1 MNFEID
7 PVQRSVAAESLVYP
21 LESHAHRRLLYSEPM
36 DDATSSTADEASSTW
51 DVVGVGA
58 NSVDFV
64 HLLPGYPQ
72 PFGAFAKMKI
82 EHQEILCGGQT
93 ATAMCACAR
102 LGLRVKYA
110 GVTGTDE
117 NGRRVRNE
125 LKRRGI
131 DLTDVII
138 RDAQNQFAVILVDE
152 TNGDRIVLW
161 DRDERL
167 LMRERDIPIEAIQ
180 NARVLHVDDVDQAA
194 AIRAAEV
201 AREHGVRST
210 SDIDRLTDRTSE
222 LISAVSIPIFAEHVP
237 SRVTGLNDQE
247 EALRALRQPHHQ
259 MLCVTLGEHGAMALD
274 ATGIRYAPA
283 FEVDAVDTTGAGDV
297 FRAGF
302 IYALLRGWS
311 TDDILRFANAAA
323 AVSCTRLGA
332 LGGIPSLEEVETL
345 VASGSVRS

>member
-1 MNFEID
+1 MAGANC
-7 PVQRSVAAESLVYP
+7 A
-21 LESHAHRRLLYSEPM
+21 
-36 DDATSSTADEASSTW
+36 W

-58 NSVDFV
+58 NSVDYV

-72 PFGAFAKMKI
+72 PFGTFAKMKI
-82 EHQEILCGGQT
+82 ERQEILCGGQM
-93 ATAMCACAR
+93 ATAMCTCAS
-102 LGLRVKYA
+102 LGLRARYA

-117 NGRRVRNE
+117 NGRRIRAE
-125 LKRRGI
+125 LQRRGI

-167 LMRERDIPIEAIQ
+167 MMRERDLPVEAIAD
-180 NARVLHVDDVDQAA
+180 ARIVHVDDVDQAA
-194 AIRAAEV
+194 AIRAAQM
-201 AREHGVRST
+201 AREHGVPST
-210 SDIDRLTDRTSE
+210 SDIDRLTERTGE
-222 LISAVSIPIFAEHVP
+222 LIDAVSIPIFAEHVP
-237 SRVTGLNDQE
+237 TRVTSLNDQE
-247 EALRALRQPHHQ
+247 EALHALRRPHHQ

-274 ATGIRYAPA
+274 GSGIHYAPA
-283 FEVDAVDTTGAGDV
+283 FKVDTVDTTGAGDV

-302 IYALLRGWS
+302 IYALLRGWK
-311 TDDILRFANAAA
+311 TDEILRFANAAA

-332 LGGIPSLEEVETL
+332 LGGIPTLDEVEAL

>member
-1 MNFEID
+1 MSAN
-7 PVQRSVAAESLVYP
+7 PA
-21 LESHAHRRLLYSEPM
+21 
-36 DDATSSTADEASSTW
+36 W

-58 NSVDFV
+58 NSVDYV

-72 PFGAFAKMKI
+72 PFGSFAKMKI
-82 EHQEILCGGQT
+82 ERQEILCGGQM

-102 LGLRVKYA
+102 LGLRARYA

-117 NGRRVRNE
+117 NGRRVRLE

-131 DLTDVII
+131 DLTDLII

-161 DRDERL
+161 DRDDRL
-167 LMRERDIPIEAIQ
+167 AMRERDIPTDAIVA
-180 NARVLHVDDVDQAA
+180 ARVLHVDDVDQAA
-194 AIRAAEV
+194 AIMAANV
-201 AREHGVRST
+201 ARTHQVPVT

-222 LISAVSIPIFAEHVP
+222 LIGAVSIPIFAEHVP
-237 SRVTGLNDQE
+237 KAVTGINDQE
-247 EALRALRQPHHQ
+247 QALAALRQPHHRL
-259 MLCVTLGEHGAMALD
+259 LCVTLGERGAMALD
-274 ATGIRYAPA
+274 AHGIHHAPA
-283 FEVDAVDTTGAGDV
+283 FQVDAVDTTGAGDV

-302 IYALLRGWS
+302 IYALLRDWT

-332 LGGIPSLEEVETL
+332 LGGIPALAEVEAL
-345 VASGSVRS
+345 VTSGNVRT